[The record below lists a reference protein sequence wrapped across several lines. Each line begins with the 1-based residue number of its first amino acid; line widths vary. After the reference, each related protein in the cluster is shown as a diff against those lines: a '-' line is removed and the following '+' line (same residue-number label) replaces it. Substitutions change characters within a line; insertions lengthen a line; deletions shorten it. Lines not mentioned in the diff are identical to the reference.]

1 MITAHPASYSE
12 VAEEL
17 GIRRQTVTDLVD
29 KLGLTWKPI
38 RTNRK
43 AKGLD
48 PTDVRRIRRAL
59 GMTTSRATA

>member
-1 MITAHPASYSE
+1 MRHAHPASYSE

-38 RTNRK
+38 RTNHK

-48 PTDVRRIRRAL
+48 HADVKRIRRAL
-59 GMTTSRATA
+59 GMTSVSSR